1 MAPAHS
7 QKQVGGIPEELSFV
21 VLQIVHCYVL
31 AEWRSYIYRWSL
43 FMASLFM
50 TSLFMASYFPDLTVA
65 VFSVELCLIIMYDKE
80 IINYCIL
87 IVKKKKKKKKA
98 VAVVR
103 VKVSRFG
110 LTVWR

>member
-80 IINYCIL
+80 IINYCIFFF
-87 IVKKKKKKKKA
+87 KGDESESKFN
-98 VAVVR
+98 
-103 VKVSRFG
+103 SSSSSG
-110 LTVWR
+110 SSQQ